1 MKKIFLLTFA
11 LFLSVG
17 VFAQGKQLTREQILA
32 MSTDELSELPL
43 EDLMQAVE
51 TLGVSSVDELFAL
64 IMNKSVSSASKNEE
78 SSFSSPLS
86 STVITRDELR
96 TYGISTIEEAF
107 RLIPGMIVS
116 EKTNGVYDVQ
126 MRGLNNVPDNNML
139 LYTENANTL
148 LMIDGRPA
156 FASSMGAINFD
167 VLHIG
172 IEDINRIEVV
182 RGACSALYGAN
193 AVQGII
199 NIITENSLN
208 SKSVVSGDV
217 QFGNQGTTI
226 ANVALRKKV
235 NDKFGFGIT
244 ANVQY
249 RERPTDKIFLIPSSN
264 LYLSTDEKVVPNPR
278 RTVSKQEVGAL
289 MQQGYLLDVS
299 KGGYYTVDEIDRIK
313 QLYPSSDSTY
323 QILGASERESPSA
336 QMFENPGLAR
346 HSEGYNAYLNFA
358 PTPDIAINL
367 SAGFQRSM
375 VNTTPVGDDVYS
387 FNGRQSKTWYT
398 TLNAD
403 IKGLKLQANIC
414 QGPQN
419 FAIGAPG
426 FKVATTTFNAS
437 AEYDI
442 HLGDLLIRPGLAYM
456 YTYYEDYSPVYN
468 NQDNPAADNYAWHY
482 EDPGYRY
489 DESKSH
495 LYGFFNYDATMSSI
509 APSLRLDYK
518 LGDLRLIGAIRSDKT
533 NIPDKWNPSWQI
545 AANYSINEENFIR
558 VVYGRANRGPIMV
571 NTNMNYIWI
580 RTEAMLPTKISFQKD
595 KEADLVKIDNV
606 ELGYRWRPVQNLLLD
621 VEGFFS
627 KSQNFGALM
636 AKGAYISFDKN
647 LIESTTANYQT
658 RYKEIISQYM
668 SGELTNPVP
677 AITQNILEFFF
688 GMKDGSITNVDIQ
701 YGSLPYKVY
710 QTGLSLNLDWIVSS
724 KLIAKL
730 NANVQRTWIDDYYQY
745 VQNDVASALL
755 NYVSTK
761 MTDMLNKDVL
771 GAEDKVAAVDQ
782 FIANEPNF
790 YNEKTKEYE
799 ISSANISEE
808 DVYASLKSLLEPALS
823 DGHKHEATPSFYGML
838 GLVYKP
844 LPQLNVSAFANY
856 IGKRTYCTK
865 YNTKGDEL
873 DPRLTVNLKVGY
885 KPSNQVEVFFNA
897 HNLFNDKSREFVY
910 SDKIG
915 GIYSVGVNF
924 DF

>member
-1 MKKIFLLTFA
+1 MKRIFLVAMTF
-11 LFLSVG
+11 LMSVG
-17 VFAQGKQLTREQILA
+17 LFAQETKLTREQILA
-32 MSTDELSELPL
+32 MSTEDLSQLPL
-43 EDLMQAVE
+43 EELMQAVE

-116 EKTNGVYDVQ
+116 EKTNGIYDIQ

-217 QFGNQGTTI
+217 QFGNQGTTV

-235 NDKFGFGIT
+235 NDKFGFGVT

-249 RERPTDKIFLIPSSN
+249 RERPTNKIYLIPSGN
-264 LYLSTDEKVVPNPR
+264 MYMSTDETVVPNPR
-278 RTVSKQEVGAL
+278 TTVHRNNLGAL
-289 MQQGYLLDVS
+289 MQQGYLVDAS
-299 KGGYYTVDEIDRIK
+299 KGGYYTVEEIDRIK
-313 QLYPSSDSTY
+313 QLYPSSDTTY
-323 QILGASERESPSA
+323 QIMGASERESPSA
-336 QMFENPGLAR
+336 KMFENPGLSR
-346 HSEGYNAYLNFA
+346 HTEGYNLYLNFA
-358 PTPDIAINL
+358 PRPDVAINL
-367 SAGFQRSM
+367 SAGYQRSM

-387 FNGRQSKTWYT
+387 FNARQSKTWYA

-403 IKGLKLQANIC
+403 VKGLKLQANIC
-414 QGPQN
+414 QGPQDY
-419 FAIGAPG
+419 AMGAPG
-426 FKVATTTFNAS
+426 FKVATTTFNGS
-437 AEYDI
+437 IEYDWK
-442 HLGDLLIRPGLAYM
+442 LGDLAVRPGLAYM
-456 YTYYEDYSPVYN
+456 HTYYEDYSPVYN
-468 NQDNPAADNYAWHY
+468 NQDNPEADNYQWHY

-489 DESKSH
+489 DESKNH

-580 RTEAMLPTKISFQKD
+580 RTDAMLPTKISFQKD

-606 ELGYRWRPVQNLLLD
+606 ELGYRWRPAQNLLFD
-621 VEGFFS
+621 FEGFFS

-636 AKGAYISFDKN
+636 AKGAYISFAKD
-647 LIESTTANYQT
+647 LIEGMTNRYRSRFGEIMSQVQSGQLANP
-658 RYKEIISQYM
+658 
-668 SGELTNPVP
+668 GP
-677 AITQNILEFFF
+677 AITQNITEFFF

-710 QTGLSLNLDWIVSS
+710 QAGLSLNLDWIVSS

-755 NYVSTK
+755 NYVSKK

-771 GAEDKVAAVDQ
+771 GAEDKVAAVDK
-782 FIANEPNF
+782 FIENERNF
-790 YNEKTKEYE
+790 YNDKTKEYE

-808 DVYASLKSLLEPALS
+808 DVYASLKSLLEPELTN
-823 DGHKHEATPSFYGML
+823 GHAHKATPSFYGML

-873 DPRLTVNLKVGY
+873 DPRFTVNLKVGY
-885 KPSNQVEVFFNA
+885 KPTNQVEVFFNA
-897 HNLFNDKSREFVY
+897 HNLFNNKAREFVY
-910 SDKIG
+910 CDENG